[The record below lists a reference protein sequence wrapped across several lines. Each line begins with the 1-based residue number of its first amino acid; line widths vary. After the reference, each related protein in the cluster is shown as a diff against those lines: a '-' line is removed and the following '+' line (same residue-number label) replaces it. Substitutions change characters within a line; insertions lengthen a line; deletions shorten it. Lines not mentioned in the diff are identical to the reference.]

1 MVEWLFSDPKG
12 QWALVGVVV
21 VFILFVMRWF
31 YKHKSEHDII
41 THTVNGMESGIGNI
55 NLKLDKLL
63 FHIAGLGSSKSPLRL
78 TDLGM
83 RVSEMIDARSIAKEL
98 APAMIDQMRG
108 LPEFDIQ
115 EQCHRHFLGA
125 DRRLTEDQCVRFKQ
139 CAYKEGLEL
148 EHLYLVCAIELRDEL
163 LRMVREESV
172 QRNLD
177 LEGNFAPLA

>member
-21 VFILFVMRWF
+21 VFILFVMRSF

-63 FHIAGLGSSKSPLRL
+63 FHI
-78 TDLGM
+78 
-83 RVSEMIDARSIAKEL
+83 EL
-98 APAMIDQMRG
+98 APAMVDQMRG

-177 LEGNFAPLA
+177 LEG